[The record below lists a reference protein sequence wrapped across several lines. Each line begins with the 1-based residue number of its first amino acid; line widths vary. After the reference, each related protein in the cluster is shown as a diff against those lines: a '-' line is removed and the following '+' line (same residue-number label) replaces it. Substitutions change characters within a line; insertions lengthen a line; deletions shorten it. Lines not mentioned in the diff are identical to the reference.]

1 MKHKKVTENER
12 EEIKEDMQGNE
23 ESHLGGR
30 EGEERQHQVP
40 QRMKN
45 GNRA

>member
-1 MKHKKVTENER
+1 
-12 EEIKEDMQGNE
+12 MQANE

-30 EGEERQHQVP
+30 EEREHQVP